1 MNLPREVALDIKGV
15 RFLVAINV
23 DNDVPCRLP
32 SPATEIRA
40 EGPTAVICRFPGEN
54 LGISCPAD
62 VAGKD
67 PLFRG
72 NSEEFLAKFLPE

>member
-23 DNDVPCRLP
+23 DNDVPSRLP

-40 EGPTAVICRFPGEN
+40 EGLTAE
-54 LGISCPAD
+54 ISRR
-62 VAGKD
+62 K
-67 PLFRG
+67 FRDFV
-72 NSEEFLAKFLPE
+72 SS